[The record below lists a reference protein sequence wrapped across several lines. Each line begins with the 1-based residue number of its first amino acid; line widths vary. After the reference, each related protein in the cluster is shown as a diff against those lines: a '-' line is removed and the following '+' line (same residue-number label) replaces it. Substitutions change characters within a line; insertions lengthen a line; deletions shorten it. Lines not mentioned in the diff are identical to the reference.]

1 MKDEEQK
8 EIIDEIIEEDAAE
21 EMADD
26 VEFIEEDSEGVELS
40 TQAKL
45 KKLREELKACQKE
58 RTEYLTGWQ
67 RSQADYINLKKE
79 AEERLKRGKELGREQ
94 MMDSLLPALDAFDMA
109 IGNKEAWEKV
119 EPTWRQGI
127 EYIYS
132 RLVSALAENNMEVI
146 DGIGVLFDPTLH
158 EAIENIPTDDE
169 SLDHT
174 IAAIIQKGYKMGE
187 RVLRP
192 ARVKVYV
199 VNQ

>member
-8 EIIDEIIEEDAAE
+8 EITDEIIEEDMAE

-26 VEFIEEDSEGVELS
+26 VEFIEEDSEGVEL
-40 TQAKL
+40 TTAAKL
-45 KKLREELKACQKE
+45 KKLRGELKACQKE

-79 AEERLKRGKELGREQ
+79 ADERLKRGKEIGREQ

-132 RLVSALAENNMEVI
+132 RLISALADNNMEVI
-146 DGIGVLFDPTLH
+146 GDIGVPFDPTLH

-169 SLDHT
+169 STDHT
-174 IAAIIQKGYKMGE
+174 IAGIIQKGYKMGD

-192 ARVKVYV
+192 ARVKVYIK
-199 VNQ
+199 

>member
-8 EIIDEIIEEDAAE
+8 EIADEIIEEDAAE

-45 KKLREELKACQKE
+45 KKLRGDLKDCQKE

-79 AEERLKRGKELGREQ
+79 AEERLKRGKEIGREQ

-146 DGIGVLFDPTLH
+146 DAIGVPFNPALH

-174 IAAIIQKGYKMGE
+174 IAGIIQKGYKMGD

-192 ARVKVYV
+192 ARVKVYIK
-199 VNQ
+199 